1 MIENLKNIINI
12 ITYKTYRDMRDEW
25 NTQNREIDLLRT
37 EVSKIKKEKD
47 ELEDTYKSAL
57 DNAYKKH
64 ERELKKLQKDGE
76 TLAERGNE
84 LQKELDSIN
93 MTYILK
99 YEELEKRLNE
109 KETQRKSAVGK
120 LTAANKKI
128 KKLEEE
134 LENCKTP
141 VRSESVK

>member
-1 MIENLKNIINI
+1 
-12 ITYKTYRDMRDEW
+12 
-25 NTQNREIDLLRT
+25 
-37 EVSKIKKEKD
+37 
-47 ELEDTYKSAL
+47 
-57 DNAYKKH
+57 
-64 ERELKKLQKDGE
+64 
-76 TLAERGNE
+76 
-84 LQKELDSIN
+84 